1 MNERQFL
8 YDGPPFVNIKG
19 NYCREQ
25 VNCPGL

>member
-19 NYCREQ
+19 NY
-25 VNCPGL
+25 VGSK